1 MTKEDYIGED
11 GLLHCG
17 ICGEA
22 KQAYLPQNNQ
32 VEKSKTK
39 VKYCSKC
46 GSKIDHITKK
56 CTG

>member
-22 KQAYLPQNNQ
+22 KEAYLPHNNFLG
-32 VEKSKTK
+32 KDRRSRN
-39 VKYCSKC
+39 
-46 GSKIDHITKK
+46 
-56 CTG
+56 